1 MQFIISIWIMIIRI
15 ICIVPNSSEKYF
27 LTAGNFF
34 EKYKNIW
41 LLCVKDKKK
50 YFKLGTEKLTI
61 RQNNDLTRFKYTTY
75 L

>member
-1 MQFIISIWIMIIRI
+1 MIIRI
-15 ICIVPNSSEKYF
+15 ICIVPNNSEKYF

-34 EKYKNIW
+34 EKYK
-41 LLCVKDKKK
+41 DKKK
-50 YFKLGTEKLTI
+50 YFKLRTEKLTI

>member
-27 LTAGNFF
+27 LFILLTAGNFF
-34 EKYKNIW
+34 EKYK
-41 LLCVKDKKK
+41 DKKK
-50 YFKLGTEKLTI
+50 YFKLRTEKLTI